1 MKNRGRPA
9 CTVAAPYSFTVAAAD
24 FFALTP
30 PLFFYIEIAL
40 EIADIFLE
48 GNDTLGRDLA
58 NGLRIIVFKGFD
70 DIDITCLLELVDLDA
85 QVTSRGIGLFP
96 EVSELRLLYRDQDGH
111 YGQA

>member
-9 CTVAAPYSFTVAAAD
+9 CTVTA
-24 FFALTP
+24 
-30 PLFFYIEIAL
+30 PLFFYSRGALFFYIKIAL

-70 DIDITCLLELVDLDA
+70 DIDVACFLELVDLDA
-85 QVTSRGIGLFP
+85 QVAGCSVCLFP
-96 EVSELRLLYRDQDGH
+96 QISELRFFHGDQQGYDRQPKLGM
-111 YGQA
+111 